1 MRRTEQFDLVI
12 RGGTCVL
19 PGEVVQTDLGIVGD
33 RITRVGPD
41 LAGTAARVLE
51 ARGRLVVPG
60 FVNAHSHSYGEL
72 ARHEGA
78 GLPLEPWM
86 NHALAATINRS
97 SEEIYV
103 CSAVHA
109 IEALR
114 TGTTTVVDHI
124 GGRVDGLISA
134 ARAYADIGIRSR
146 IAPMIADLRLPDTV
160 GSAGWSADAGAD
172 DPVFDVMPAPDLLAA
187 TLELRAAV
195 TNGPWCDVILGPS
208 APQRVSV
215 GMWQAIAELHRDAKI
230 PIHTHLLET
239 RLQAGM
245 PAPGGRGWVG
255 FLDDVNLLDE
265 SLSVAHGIWLDP
277 DEIALLAE
285 RRVTIVHNPQ
295 SNLQVGSGV
304 GDLTGWRRAGAR
316 IALGTDSV
324 NCGGSMDMVGS
335 MRLAA
340 LLHRPGNLDV
350 DAWETP
356 RRALE
361 LATVGGARALAI
373 PAGEIR
379 EGALA
384 DLALFEMTGTVWAS
398 EEDPVSTLVLSSYDH
413 RAESV
418 VVGGRV
424 RIENHHLDGVDEESL
439 LAAVAPARQ
448 RLWERNSHLRDLAAR
463 QRRTLTAAA
472 TRAPS
477 PRPILPFHTSD
488 SAVTPHRRLPE

>member
-1 MRRTEQFDLVI
+1 M
-12 RGGTCVL
+12 
-19 PGEVVQTDLGIVGD
+19 
-33 RITRVGPD
+33 
-41 LAGTAARVLE
+41 
-51 ARGRLVVPG
+51 
-60 FVNAHSHSYGEL
+60 
-72 ARHEGA
+72 
-78 GLPLEPWM
+78 
-86 NHALAATINRS
+86 
-97 SEEIYV
+97 
-103 CSAVHA
+103 
-109 IEALR
+109 
-114 TGTTTVVDHI
+114 
-124 GGRVDGLISA
+124 
-134 ARAYADIGIRSR
+134 
-146 IAPMIADLRLPDTV
+146 
-160 GSAGWSADAGAD
+160 
-172 DPVFDVMPAPDLLAA
+172 
-187 TLELRAAV
+187 
-195 TNGPWCDVILGPS
+195 
-208 APQRVSV
+208 
-215 GMWQAIAELHRDAKI
+215 
-230 PIHTHLLET
+230 
-239 RLQAGM
+239 
-245 PAPGGRGWVG
+245 
-255 FLDDVNLLDE
+255 NLLDE

-398 EEDPVSTLVLSSYDH
+398 EEDPVSTLVLSTYDH